1 MIGKH
6 YDYSYRGIKIDPYR
20 IFTTYGIAHPAQQ
33 HAIKKLL
40 RAGQSVKTL
49 RQDIDEAIVTL
60 ERWKAMLDEDD
71 ADKANAPQSRSFAV
85 GGQCRH
91 RRRKTEINRDGGPS
105 FVVCLEC
112 GFEAEIQ
119 RDATLGPFKPAY

>member
-1 MIGKH
+1 MSGKH

-71 ADKANAPQSRSFAV
+71 AEKANAPQIGSIAAV
-85 GGQCRH
+85 SASTTGGERQRL
-91 RRRKTEINRDGGPS
+91 
-105 FVVCLEC
+105 CLEC

-119 RDATLGPFKPAY
+119 RDATLGPFNPSN